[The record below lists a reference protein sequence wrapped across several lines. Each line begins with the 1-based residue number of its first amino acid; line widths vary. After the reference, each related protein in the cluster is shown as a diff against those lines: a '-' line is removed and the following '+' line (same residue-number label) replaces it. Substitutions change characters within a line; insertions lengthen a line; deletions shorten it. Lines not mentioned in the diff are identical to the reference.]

1 MRNKWTW
8 WGVACLVVG
17 VALVI
22 VTATLGHGDTWDRG
36 PRSFDDL
43 PSPGTAT
50 IERHFIE
57 QMVPHHEDAVAMAE
71 LALTRAQRPEI
82 KQLAE
87 DIIVTQTQEIEQMRE
102 WYRAWY
108 GLEAP
113 EYDPRDGSWGR
124 GMMGRGMMGGGMMGG
139 GMMGGT
145 DLEALEAASDFDR
158 EFIEQ
163 MIPHHQMGVMMARMV
178 DVRSDRPEIDG
189 LAAAIIKTQS
199 AEIDQMRD
207 WYRAWYE

>member
-1 MRNKWTW
+1 MLSDSADQE
-8 WGVACLVVG
+8 GAEVG
-17 VALVI
+17 AI
-22 VTATLGHGDTWDRG
+22 V
-36 PRSFDDL
+36 
-43 PSPGTAT
+43 
-50 IERHFIE
+50 
-57 QMVPHHEDAVAMAE
+57 
-71 LALTRAQRPEI
+71 LAQS
-82 KQLAE
+82 E
-87 DIIVTQTQEIEQMRE
+87 DICEEALRRLEIEWEVLPFVVDVRKG
-102 WYRAWY
+102 RAPD
-108 GLEAP
+108 AP
-113 EYDPRDGSWGR
+113 VIRPASSGGGR
-124 GMMGRGMMGGGMMGG
+124 GGGMMGG